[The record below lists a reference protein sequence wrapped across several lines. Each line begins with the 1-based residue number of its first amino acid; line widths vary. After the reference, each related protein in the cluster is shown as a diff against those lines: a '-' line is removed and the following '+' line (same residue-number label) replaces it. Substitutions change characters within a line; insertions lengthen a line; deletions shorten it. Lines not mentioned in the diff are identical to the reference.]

1 MCSIDTL
8 IMAFAR
14 AENRHMYPQL
24 QKQGA
29 GGMVQWLGALATLEE
44 ERDGSQPSITPVPAA
59 LTSSSAMLRHQTHR
73 WYIQSHTGK
82 QNKIKQTKTS
92 YP

>member
-1 MCSIDTL
+1 
-8 IMAFAR
+8 
-14 AENRHMYPQL
+14 MYPQL

-29 GGMVQWLGALATLEE
+29 GGMAQWLGALATLEE
-44 ERDGSQPSITPVPAA
+44 EPRDGSQSSTTPVLVAP
-59 LTSSSAMLRHQTHR
+59 TPSSAMLRHQTQ

-92 YP
+92 NT